1 MYQEPVYSRI
11 PGGLNAR
18 QVDLDYINGDR
29 KFREAILKPTTT
41 FFEPNNGVFACTVED
56 KRKLVAWLREPGNR
70 YSNLI
75 IFWPGKYQSHAFCVL
90 RHHGAVTRIQ
100 ELLNEVVVGQSDRME
115 ALRQIRKMR
124 AELNALQTK
133 INKDSNPYWL
143 QKARDSYPYDDW
155 NL

>member
-90 RHHGAVTRIQ
+90 RRHGAVTRIQ
-100 ELLNEVVVGQSDRME
+100 ELLDEVVGQSDRME

-133 INKDSNPYWL
+133 INK
-143 QKARDSYPYDDW
+143 ARDSYPYDDW